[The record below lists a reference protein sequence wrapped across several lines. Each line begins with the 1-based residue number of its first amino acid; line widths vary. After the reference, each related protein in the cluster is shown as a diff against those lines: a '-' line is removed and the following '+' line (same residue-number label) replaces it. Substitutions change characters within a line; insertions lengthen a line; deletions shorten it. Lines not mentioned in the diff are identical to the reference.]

1 MVSYRLEIFFIMCS
15 IEWSKKDTSIFIEL
29 LKERNCLWQIK
40 CKEYNK
46 VLRDMAIKAIAKHI
60 VGIGQ
65 DDIKKKINKLRTPSF
80 FYLCLSGKQMQARRC
95 APLLRTLPTM
105 STSRLSWTVWCN
117 LVCAVW
123 TAVVFAIEF
132 RGPSWHSHPKTGLI
146 V

>member
-1 MVSYRLEIFFIMCS
+1 MCS

-46 VLRDMAIKAIAKHI
+46 DLRDMAIKAIAKHI

-80 FYLCLSGKQMQARRC
+80 FYLCLSGKQMQQCKQGVALHCC
-95 APLLRTLPTM
+95 ALSLPCLLAL
-105 STSRLSWTVWCN
+105 
-117 LVCAVW
+117 
-123 TAVVFAIEF
+123 E
-132 RGPSWHSHPKTGLI
+132 
-146 V
+146 